1 MTKCPW
7 ALTDPLSERYHDEQ
21 WGVPVH
27 DDNLLLEMLLLEGAQ
42 AGLSWVTIL
51 KKRSAYRELFDYF
64 DAHKIAHYD
73 QDKFAQL
80 MQNPA
85 IIRNRLKIQAM
96 ILNAQAFLDVQQEF
110 GSFDRFIWQFV
121 NYQTIQNHWKTS
133 TEVPTSS
140 AESKAMSK
148 ALLKRGFK
156 FVGPTICYAY
166 MQAVGMVNDHLVQC
180 HRHEALS
187 KLKRVLFDKF

>member
-7 ALTDPLSERYHDEQ
+7 ALTDPLSEQYHDQQ

-27 DDNLLLEMLLLEGAQ
+27 DDKLLFEMLLLEGAQ

-51 KKRSAYRELFDYF
+51 KKRSAYRELFDHF
-64 DAHKIAHYD
+64 DAPKIARYD
-73 QDKFAQL
+73 QEKFAQL

-96 ILNAQAFLDVQQEF
+96 IKNAQVFLEVQQEF
-110 GSFDRFIWQFV
+110 GSFDQFIWQFV
-121 NYQTIQNHWKTS
+121 NHKVVQNRWTNAS
-133 TEVPTSS
+133 EVPAYS

-166 MQAVGMVNDHLVQC
+166 MQAVGMVNDHLIDC
-180 HRHEALS
+180 HRHEGVS
-187 KLKRVLFDKF
+187 NC